1 MMTEA
6 MKPLGLTIFQ
16 ELMKRITGSEMP
28 EMGGRLYMD
37 ISNELASPLMSK
49 FYLKSLVTVD
59 VLMQKALYNLM
70 KRKDFVKNLYRGKTS
85 KSGASMWL
93 KWGIDTVKTYRR
105 NDPEILRTLIFG
117 PVIDSDWDNAVSQAS
132 ADDHL
137 RFTFSKY
144 SGCIFRK

>member
-16 ELMKRITGSEMP
+16 EWMKRITGSEMP

-59 VLMQKALYNLM
+59 VLMQK
-70 KRKDFVKNLYRGKTS
+70 G
-85 KSGASMWL
+85 
-93 KWGIDTVKTYRR
+93 
-105 NDPEILRTLIFG
+105 LIQFDETKG
-117 PVIDSDWDNAVSQAS
+117 FCQKFISW
-132 ADDHL
+132 
-137 RFTFSKY
+137 
-144 SGCIFRK
+144 